1 MIHSWYDFIKV
12 FKRSSGR
19 SLHFF
24 FFNQMSLQRS
34 QRFLREVDF
43 IFNSLH
49 EELNDTK
56 WECGSRHGN
65 QIHFKDKINFCQI
78 RKSLSKLS
86 SARHARF
93 ALSSPRQTSTVVN
106 VNYSWPHFL
115 KTPPSKI
122 DAGRKENQGRRA
134 PFTFNCRRA
143 LTQRRG
149 LWRGSG
155 EWHISTEA
163 SPDAALLKDKAK
175 IGISD
180 GMKHR
185 FKERI

>member
-1 MIHSWYDFIKV
+1 MWAGKKVHCGLAWQLFCHEFNVSSIFISIDNFRSDEMIHSWYDFIKV

-43 IFNSLH
+43 IFNSLR
-49 EELNDTK
+49 EEQNDTK
-56 WECGSRHGN
+56 WECGSRNGN

-86 SARHARF
+86 SARHARLVLF
-93 ALSSPRQTSTVVN
+93 SPRQTSTVVN

-115 KTPPSKI
+115 KTPPK
-122 DAGRKENQGRRA
+122 
-134 PFTFNCRRA
+134 
-143 LTQRRG
+143 
-149 LWRGSG
+149 
-155 EWHISTEA
+155 HISTEA